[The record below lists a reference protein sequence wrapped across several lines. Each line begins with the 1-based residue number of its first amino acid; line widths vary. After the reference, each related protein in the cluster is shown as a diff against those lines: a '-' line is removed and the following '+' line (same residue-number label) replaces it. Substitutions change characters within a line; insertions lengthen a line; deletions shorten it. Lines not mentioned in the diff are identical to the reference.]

1 MEDRWKGDEVGT
13 EGQEEEEDGVG
24 VEGGGERAKAGAAS
38 VTVQTDGVLG
48 SSHHL

>member
-1 MEDRWKGDEVGT
+1 MEEGWKGDEVGT
-13 EGQEEEEDGVG
+13 EGQEGQEEEEDGG
-24 VEGGGERAKAGAAS
+24 GGGERAKAGAAS

>member
-1 MEDRWKGDEVGT
+1 MEEGWKGDEVGT
-13 EGQEEEEDGVG
+13 EGQEEEEDGG
-24 VEGGGERAKAGAAS
+24 GGGERAKAGAAS